1 MNAKGLIQGKGN
13 IKDSAIISS
22 LTNLQGHL
30 TVSRILAVKTDFVI
44 RRFISKKVQ
53 DANHKTFICTDKVR
67 PS

>member
-13 IKDSAIISS
+13 IKESAIVSS

-30 TVSRILAVKTDFVI
+30 TVRRILAVKTDFVI

-53 DANHKTFICTDKVR
+53 DANH
-67 PS
+67 